1 MALAFRFAPYSSG
14 PYLPVSFSLVAALRP
29 RLVRVSLV
37 EASRATLGALVGI
50 LITGLITR
58 AAMGEAS
65 VAPMLIAPMGASAV
79 LLFAAPSSP
88 LAQPWSILAGN
99 CIAAAI
105 GVTIAGLVGDPILA
119 AALALS
125 LAIGAMLAT
134 QSLHPPSGAVAL
146 TAVLGGPAVLELG
159 YGFVFWPV
167 AVNSLVLV
175 IAAMAFNRLTGRVY
189 PAVPVK
195 GAGASARAGLL
206 DVQPTDVKAV
216 LRQYDEIVNVAPEVL
231 EQLLEQAQIR
241 AFQRSAG
248 QLACRAIM
256 SSLAATVLPTTPVR
270 TIWSLMQRFELR
282 AIPVVDTHG
291 KLVGIISRT
300 DFFAAHLVDQRGQV
314 RKWQVGT
321 PKLRAQDIMSRNVQ
335 SALPE
340 TLVSKLVAP
349 MVDQGLHQ
357 IPIVDASNRVVGM
370 VSQADLLSGLF
381 RSGFE
386 RAVGSPQ
393 QPQPISDASLASA
406 RGLKSRLLPD
416 G

>member
-1 MALAFRFAPYSSG
+1 M
-14 PYLPVSFSLVAALRP
+14 SFPLVASLRP
-29 RLVRVSLV
+29 RLVRVSLA
-37 EASRATLGALVGI
+37 EASRTALGALVGI
-50 LITGLITR
+50 MITGLITR
-58 AAMGEAS
+58 ATMGEGS
-65 VAPMLIAPMGASAV
+65 LAPMLIAPMGASAV

-88 LAQPWSILAGN
+88 LAQPWSILAGK

-125 LAIGAMLAT
+125 LAIGAMIAT

-146 TAVLGGPAVLELG
+146 TAVLGGPEVLEIG

-195 GAGASARAGLL
+195 SADDSARSGLL

-216 LRQYDEIVNVAPEVL
+216 LRQYDEIVNIAPEVL

-248 QLACRAIM
+248 QLECRAIM
-256 SSLAATVLPTTPVR
+256 SPLAATVLPTTPVR
-270 TIWSLMQRFELR
+270 TIWSLMRRFELR

-314 RKWQVGT
+314 RKWQVGA
-321 PKLRAQDIMSRNVQ
+321 PKQRAQDLMSRNVQ
-335 SALPE
+335 SALPK
-340 TLVSKLVAP
+340 TLVSKLVSP

-357 IPIVDASNRVVGM
+357 IPIVDASNRVVGI

-381 RSGFE
+381 KSGLKQTAHLS
-386 RAVGSPQ
+386 RH
-393 QPQPISDASLASA
+393 PQPLNAASSPSIPA
-406 RGLKSRLLPD
+406 
-416 G
+416 

>member
-1 MALAFRFAPYSSG
+1 M
-14 PYLPVSFSLVAALRP
+14 SFPLVESLRP
-29 RLVRVSLV
+29 RLVRVSLA
-37 EASRATLGALVGI
+37 EASRAALGALVGI

-58 AAMGEAS
+58 VSMGEES
-65 VAPMLIAPMGASAV
+65 LAPMLIAPMGASAV

-105 GVTIAGLVGDPILA
+105 GVTVAELVGDPILA

-175 IAAMAFNRLTGRVY
+175 IAVMAFNRLTGRIY
-189 PAVPVK
+189 PAVAEK
-195 GAGASARAGLL
+195 GADASARAGLL
-206 DVQPTDVKAV
+206 DVQPTDVKDV

-248 QLACRAIM
+248 QLACVSIM
-256 SSLAATVLPTTPVR
+256 SPLAATVLPTTPVR
-270 TIWSLMQRFELR
+270 AIWSLMKRLELR
-282 AIPVVDTHG
+282 AIPVVDAHG

-314 RKWQVGT
+314 RKWQVGA
-321 PKLRAQDIMSRNVQ
+321 PKLRAQALMSRNVQ

-381 RSGFE
+381 RPGFGE
-386 RAVGSPQ
+386 AAAPPQ
-393 QPQPISDASLASA
+393 AEATIN
-406 RGLKSRLLPD
+406 R
-416 G
+416 

>member
-1 MALAFRFAPYSSG
+1 M
-14 PYLPVSFSLVAALRP
+14 SFPLVASLRP
-29 RLVRVSLV
+29 RLVRVSLA
-37 EASRATLGALVGI
+37 EASRTALGALVGI
-50 LITGLITR
+50 MITGLITR
-58 AAMGEAS
+58 ATMGEGS
-65 VAPMLIAPMGASAV
+65 LAPMLIAPMGASAV

-125 LAIGAMLAT
+125 LAIGAMIAT

-146 TAVLGGPAVLELG
+146 TAVLGGPEVLEIG

-195 GAGASARAGLL
+195 SADDSARSGLL

-216 LRQYDEIVNVAPEVL
+216 LRQYDEIVNIAPEVL

-248 QLACRAIM
+248 QLECRAIM
-256 SSLAATVLPTTPVR
+256 SPLAATVLPTTPVR
-270 TIWSLMQRFELR
+270 TIWSLMRRFELR

-314 RKWQVGT
+314 RKWQVGA
-321 PKLRAQDIMSRNVQ
+321 PKQRAQDLMSRNVQ
-335 SALPE
+335 SALPK
-340 TLVSKLVAP
+340 TLVSKLVSP

-357 IPIVDASNRVVGM
+357 IPIVDASNRVVGI

-381 RSGFE
+381 KSGLKQTAHLS
-386 RAVGSPQ
+386 RH
-393 QPQPISDASLASA
+393 PQPLNAASSPSIPA
-406 RGLKSRLLPD
+406 
-416 G
+416 

>member
-1 MALAFRFAPYSSG
+1 M
-14 PYLPVSFSLVAALRP
+14 
-29 RLVRVSLV
+29 RVSLV

-50 LITGLITR
+50 LLAGLITR
-58 AAMGEAS
+58 AAMGEGS

-167 AVNSLVLV
+167 AVNSLLLV
-175 IAAMAFNRLTGRVY
+175 VAAMVFNRLTGRAY
-189 PAVPVK
+189 PTVPVK
-195 GAGASARAGLL
+195 AADDSVRTGLL
-206 DVQPTDVKAV
+206 DVQPTDVEAV
-216 LRQYDEIVNVAPEVL
+216 LRQYDEIVNVTPEVL
-231 EQLLEQAQIR
+231 EHLLEQAQIR

-248 QLACRAIM
+248 QLACASIM
-256 SSLAATVLPTTPVR
+256 SPVAATVLPTTPVR
-270 TIWSLMQRFELR
+270 TIWALMQRAELR
-282 AIPVVDTHG
+282 ALPVVDRHG
-291 KLVGIISRT
+291 GLVGIISRT
-300 DFFAAHLVDQRGQV
+300 DFFVAHLVDQRGKV
-314 RKWQVGT
+314 KKWQIGF
-321 PKLRAQDIMSRNVQ
+321 PRLRAHDLMSRNVQ

-340 TLVSKLVAP
+340 TLVSKLVSP

-386 RAVGSPQ
+386 RVAEFPK
-393 QPQPISDASLASA
+393 QPQSIGDVSLSSA
-406 RGLKSRLLPD
+406 PA
-416 G
+416 

>member
-1 MALAFRFAPYSSG
+1 MLLGRVGPDFPG
-14 PYLPVSFSLVAALRP
+14 PYLPVSSSLVAALRP

-37 EASRATLGALVGI
+37 EASRAALGALVGI
-50 LITGLITR
+50 LVTGLITR
-58 AAMGEAS
+58 AAMGEGS

-105 GVTIAGLVGDPILA
+105 GVTIAGLVGDPIVA
-119 AALALS
+119 AALALG

-175 IAAMAFNRLTGRVY
+175 VAAMAFNRVTGRAY

-195 GAGASARAGLL
+195 GADDSARTGLL
-206 DVQPTDVKAV
+206 DVQPSDVKAV

-231 EQLLEQAQIR
+231 EHLLEQTRIR

-248 QLACRAIM
+248 QLACASIM
-256 SSLAATVLPTTPVR
+256 SPLAATVLPTTPVR
-270 TIWSLMQRFELR
+270 AIWTLMQRVE
-282 AIPVVDTHG
+282 
-291 KLVGIISRT
+291 
-300 DFFAAHLVDQRGQV
+300 
-314 RKWQVGT
+314 
-321 PKLRAQDIMSRNVQ
+321 
-335 SALPE
+335 
-340 TLVSKLVAP
+340 
-349 MVDQGLHQ
+349 
-357 IPIVDASNRVVGM
+357 
-370 VSQADLLSGLF
+370 
-381 RSGFE
+381 
-386 RAVGSPQ
+386 
-393 QPQPISDASLASA
+393 
-406 RGLKSRLLPD
+406 
-416 G
+416 

>member
-1 MALAFRFAPYSSG
+1 M
-14 PYLPVSFSLVAALRP
+14 
-29 RLVRVSLV
+29 RVSLV

-125 LAIGAMLAT
+125 LAISAMLAT
-134 QSLHPPSGAVAL
+134 HSLHPPSGAVAL

-167 AVNSLVLV
+167 AINSLVLV
-175 IAAMAFNRLTGRVY
+175 IAAMAFNRLTGRIY
-189 PAVPVK
+189 TAVPVK
-195 GAGASARAGLL
+195 GADDSARAGLL
-206 DVQPTDVKAV
+206 DVQPTDVEAV

-231 EQLLEQAQIR
+231 EHLLEQAQIR
-241 AFQRSAG
+241 VFQRSGG

-256 SSLAATVLPTTPVR
+256 SPVAATVLPTTPVR
-270 TIWSLMQRFELR
+270 TIWSLMQRSELR

-314 RKWQVGT
+314 KKWPVRFQT
-321 PKLRAQDIMSRNVQ
+321 LRAHDLMTRNVQ

-340 TLVSKLVAP
+340 TLVSKLVSP

-357 IPIVDASNRVVGM
+357 IPIVDTGNRVVGI
-370 VSQADLLSGLF
+370 VSQANLLAGLF

-386 RAVGSPQ
+386 RAVEFAE
-393 QPQPISDASLASA
+393 QPQPTRDASLSSVQA
-406 RGLKSRLLPD
+406 
-416 G
+416 

>member
-1 MALAFRFAPYSSG
+1 M
-14 PYLPVSFSLVAALRP
+14 SFPLVASLRP
-29 RLVRVSLV
+29 RLVRVSLA
-37 EASRATLGALVGI
+37 EASRTALGALVGI
-50 LITGLITR
+50 MITGLITR
-58 AAMGEAS
+58 ATMGEGS
-65 VAPMLIAPMGASAV
+65 LAPMLIAPMGASAV

-125 LAIGAMLAT
+125 LAIGAMIAT

-146 TAVLGGPAVLELG
+146 TAVLGGPEVLEIG

-195 GAGASARAGLL
+195 SADDSARSGLL

-231 EQLLEQAQIR
+231 EELLEQAQIR

-248 QLACRAIM
+248 QLECRAIM
-256 SSLAATVLPTTPVR
+256 SPLAATVLPTTPVR
-270 TIWSLMQRFELR
+270 TIWSLMRRFELR

-314 RKWQVGT
+314 RKWQVGA
-321 PKLRAQDIMSRNVQ
+321 PKQRAQDLMSRNVQ
-335 SALPE
+335 SALPK
-340 TLVSKLVAP
+340 TLVSKLVSP

-357 IPIVDASNRVVGM
+357 IPIVDASNRVVGI

-381 RSGFE
+381 KSGLKQTAHLS
-386 RAVGSPQ
+386 RH
-393 QPQPISDASLASA
+393 PQPLNAASSPSIPA
-406 RGLKSRLLPD
+406 
-416 G
+416 